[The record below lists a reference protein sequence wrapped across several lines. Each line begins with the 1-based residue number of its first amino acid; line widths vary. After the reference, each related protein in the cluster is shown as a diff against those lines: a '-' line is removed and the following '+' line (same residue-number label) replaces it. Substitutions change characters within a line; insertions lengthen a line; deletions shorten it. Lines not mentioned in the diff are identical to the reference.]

1 MLRMGGY
8 GFRKGSST
16 LHLHEQ
22 TLRQPVHT
30 ETGETQKPLKIVV
43 FPLCWVLAH
52 VGRTI
57 EIAKVLRR
65 RGHEVVFAGENP
77 DHPMSR
83 LGHARKQGFR
93 TVRVKEPNWPWAW
106 DRFERLGG
114 MVALHDLIRHQDWAP
129 LEVIMEDIIRV
140 SQEEK
145 PDLILGD
152 ASLGVSPAGHVLG
165 IPAAGVFNAYNVK
178 FYKPFTPL
186 RVMIDIMD
194 RTYWGAI
201 RNRVYRRH
209 GVEPISGYDLWHK
222 TLMLS
227 PDLPELFAPLQ
238 EFPNWHAIGPLL
250 SEPPFA
256 LPEWYN
262 ELDDGRTNIYLTM
275 GSTGFLEPLL
285 NRVYDDLGKSDYRF
299 IVTTANQVGEECI
312 RRAPKNFR
320 FATYAPGSKLLEL
333 SQAIVF
339 HGGNGTMYQGL
350 ASGVPMVA
358 LPSHEEQKISA
369 GKMIEHGFGVKG
381 NVRRITGKQ
390 LLDKIDQVTSDP
402 AYRANAW
409 RFRSAVRH
417 SNAAEHAA
425 DLLEARARAGQQVA
439 TTG

>member
-1 MLRMGGY
+1 MLRMCCCGLAS
-8 GFRKGSST
+8 GSKS

-22 TLRQPVHT
+22 TLRQPVQT
-30 ETGETQKPLKIVV
+30 LTGDTQKPLKIVV

-83 LGHARKQGFR
+83 LDHARRLGFR

-106 DRFERLGG
+106 DRFQRLGG

-186 RVMIDIMD
+186 RMAIDVMD
-194 RTYWGAI
+194 RTYWGPI

-227 PDLPELFAPLQ
+227 PDLPELFAPLR

-250 SEPPFA
+250 SEPPFP
-256 LPEWYN
+256 LPDWYG

-275 GSTGFLEPLL
+275 GSTGFLEPMLD
-285 NRVYDDLGKSDYRF
+285 RVYGDLGKSDYRF
-299 IVTTANQVGEECI
+299 VVTTGNQVSDECI
-312 RRAPKNFR
+312 RRAPANFR
-320 FATYAPGSKLLEL
+320 FANYAPGSKLLEL
-333 SQAIVF
+333 SQAMVC

-350 ASGVPMVA
+350 ASGVPMIA
-358 LPSHEEQKISA
+358 LPSHEEQKICTT
-369 GKMIEHGFGVKG
+369 KMIDEGFGLKG
-381 NVRRITGKQ
+381 SVRNITGKQ
-390 LLDKIDQVTSDP
+390 LLAKIDQVTGDP
-402 AYRANAW
+402 AFRANAW
-409 RFRSAVRH
+409 HFRSAVRN

-425 DLLEARARAGQQVA
+425 DLLEARARSGQSAVAAG
-439 TTG
+439 